1 MNNLISDYKMG
12 DYKMGIFIDFLKERE
27 NAYEKFDNLGF
38 LCGLEKDEKSIA
50 LAYLFHDTLSTI
62 KDWDINNNDVEAII
76 CPICRRVFYS
86 ESLEEKIELGYL
98 KNLDA
103 HKIVKYVNDK
113 MLDDRFIISNLFQH
127 LVGYN
132 YIRGIC
138 PNLFDLDRWNIDI
151 EANHSAKLAEYIIKN
166 IAKFQKDDKIIT
178 KNNIKRNV
186 EYNIDNS
193 VEIFENMGV
202 LYNFPKIINKPL
214 SDLLYKSTQYCD
226 CNYENIRETCK
237 LMPYIISDLFISLIL
252 ACQKIEPYKIN
263 YISFE
268 KVFHYF
274 VDKKKEFVKIIYND
288 GETMNQSILQTLYK
302 VFFPYIKNHVDLN
315 EIKTTKELFNN
326 IKSVDW
332 YLIFN
337 DYIID
342 DISKNIDKFL
352 E

>member
-1 MNNLISDYKMG
+1 
-12 DYKMGIFIDFLKERE
+12 MGIFIDFLKERE
-27 NAYEKFDNLGF
+27 NAYENFENLGF
-38 LCGLEKDEKSIA
+38 LDGLEKDEKSIT
-50 LAYLFHDTLSTI
+50 LAYLFHDALNTI
-62 KDWDINNNDVEAII
+62 KDWGIENSDIEAII
-76 CPICRRVFYS
+76 CSICRRVFYS
-86 ESLEEKIELGYL
+86 ESFEEKIELRYL

-113 MLDDRFIISNLFQH
+113 MWDDKFIISNLFQH
-127 LVGYN
+127 LLGFS
-132 YIRGIC
+132 YIRDIYH
-138 PNLFDLDRWNIDI
+138 NLFDLNRWSIDI
-151 EANHSAKLAEYIIKN
+151 EADYCSKLAEYIIKN
-166 IAKFQKDDKIIT
+166 ITKFQKDDNIIT
-178 KNNIKRNV
+178 KDNIKINV

-202 LYNFPKIINKPL
+202 LYNFPKIIHKPL

>member
-1 MNNLISDYKMG
+1 MDNLIS

-27 NAYEKFDNLGF
+27 NAYENFENLGF
-38 LCGLEKDEKSIA
+38 LDGLEKDEKSIT
-50 LAYLFHDTLSTI
+50 LAYLFHDTLSII
-62 KDWDINNNDVEAII
+62 KYWGINNNDVEAII
-76 CPICRRVFYS
+76 CPICRRLFYS
-86 ESLEEKIELGYL
+86 GYSSELIALDYL

-113 MLDDRFIISNLFQH
+113 MLDDKFIISNLFQH
-127 LVGYN
+127 LLGYS
-132 YIRGIC
+132 YIRDIY
-138 PNLFDLDRWNIDI
+138 PNLFDLNRWNIDI
-151 EANHSAKLAEYIIKN
+151 EADYCSKLAEYIIKN
-166 IAKFQKDDKIIT
+166 ITKFQKDDKIIT
-178 KNNIKRNV
+178 KDNIKINV

-202 LYNFPKIINKPL
+202 LYNFPKIIHKPL
-214 SDLLYKSTQYCD
+214 SDLLYESAQYCY
-226 CNYENIRETCK
+226 CNYDNIRETCK
-237 LMPYIISDLFISLIL
+237 LMPYIITDLFISLIL

-268 KVFHYF
+268 KIFHYF
-274 VDKKKEFVKIIYND
+274 VDKKKEFANIIYNN

-302 VFFPYIKNHVDLN
+302 VFFPYIKNHIDLN
-315 EIKTTKELFNN
+315 KIKTTKELFNN

-337 DYIID
+337 DYIIND
-342 DISKNIDKFL
+342 MSKNIDKFL